1 MKKFKKLI
9 PALCML
15 LVSAVMLGT
24 TTFAW
29 FSMNTSVKAGD
40 MQIAAKTNDTYLLIS
55 ATKTTATEIQTDKK
69 ITADLGMNNP
79 TSLNPAAPCLT
90 PTDEGYL
97 TTNGKKVGGEAIT
110 TAGVKITDKATAE
123 AVTNWYTAQA
133 TAASNAA
140 INAETARQL
149 TSFDTYVVEKTV
161 YLTVAQGVNNAN
173 HLRVTP
179 KYTALTAGKDMTGVK
194 VLVVVTYADNTS
206 FVTTLTSTS
215 TTVNLY
221 ADSAD
226 KQITDK
232 GVATVSLFIYYD
244 GNAEAVYTNNA
255 ANLSGAKVEFTFDVD
270 TVE

>member
-55 ATKTTATEIQTDKK
+55 ATKTTAPDIQTEKGT
-69 ITADLGMNNP
+69 TADLGMNNP

-90 PTDEGYL
+90 ETDEGYL
-97 TTNGKKVGGEAIT
+97 TTTGKKVGGEAIT
-110 TAGVKITDKATAE
+110 TAGVKITNKATAE

-133 TAASNAA
+133 TAAGNAA

-161 YLTVAQGVNNAN
+161 YLTVAKGVNNAN

-221 ADSAD
+221 ADGAN
-226 KQITDK
+226 KQITDA